1 MGKEI
6 KLTEE
11 KVLTYNEKS
20 YADTKLVLE
29 GISEDHFNR
38 LHENCKNYD
47 RKSLDSL
54 SMSFHKK
61 GLDLWL
67 HVKVEDSFA
76 ASSIYRWIFG
86 KSDVDGGANHVL
98 GLSLHEVMYSKPSG
112 YTEQEKE
119 AIKRLYE
126 LAFGK

>member
-6 KLTEE
+6 KLSEE
-11 KVLTYNEKS
+11 KVLTYSEKS
-20 YADTKLVLE
+20 YADTKRVLE
-29 GISEDHFNR
+29 DISLEHFLQ

-47 RKSLDSL
+47 QESLDRISI
-54 SMSFHKK
+54 SFPKV
-61 GLDLWL
+61 GSDLWL

-76 ASSIYRWIFG
+76 AGAIYRWLFG
-86 KSDVDGGANHVL
+86 KSYIDDKPNHVF
-98 GLSLHEVMYSKPSG
+98 GLSLHEIMYSKPSG
-112 YTEQEKE
+112 YTEEEKE